1 MRLTNNI
8 LFIYFSWLIFW
19 KGAIKIKEKKTKYR
33 YRLKFNIEKTEIQQ
47 KDKPHKRD
55 RKIFSL
61 LNYYRRQYNEAISC
75 KSNIFKDPD
84 ILEIRNVE
92 DRAKYVFESKD
103 FKKIIEIAKKIKKY
117 EKICLSLYLFFVIL
131 FSVAIG
137 VFSFQYSNL
146 YLLGT
151 IPLFA
156 VLFGFIFYPS
166 ISFSKFYS
174 NIFVDVCVFVAGL
187 MEKRD
192 ALTLKTKSQDINQMN
207 NNTWMKPKK
216 ISSNTFL
223 IRSSGFN
230 TSINRIVVRDTVNHF
245 YIKDGKIHLSKKKA
259 TVFTGY
265 SFDLSKKERETD
277 NKLRLALINKNTF
290 FKTNAFT
297 AEELENL
304 DEISIKYPL
313 LKDEWLLYVDK
324 ETKID
329 KKLIKYLQKQVI
341 QLKNSIGTFNLY
353 FFDNDIRILLSIK
366 GNKDGVSTEYFKSS
380 LKNPKYL
387 TFLSFF
393 ANIKVLYIYYNIRK
407 IIDYQ
412 RKYKPEENNVWKF

>member
-1 MRLTNNI
+1 M
-8 LFIYFSWLIFW
+8 
-19 KGAIKIKEKKTKYR
+19 
-33 YRLKFNIEKTEIQQ
+33 
-47 KDKPHKRD
+47 
-55 RKIFSL
+55 
-61 LNYYRRQYNEAISC
+61 
-75 KSNIFKDPD
+75 
-84 ILEIRNVE
+84 
-92 DRAKYVFESKD
+92 
-103 FKKIIEIAKKIKKY
+103 
-117 EKICLSLYLFFVIL
+117 FFVIL